1 MLKLVFASFCDFYWS
16 LFVQRSKEKNLFK
29 EKTNY
34 KSEKI
39 GTKPPRPKESNLN
52 RLRSRQ
58 RQIDIGK
65 ETVGYKMY
73 VQDVKR

>member
-1 MLKLVFASFCDFYWS
+1 MFLHVPVIFIEVY
-16 LFVQRSKEKNLFK
+16 FVQRSKERNVLK
-29 EKTNY
+29 EKINY

-39 GTKPPRPKESNLN
+39 GTRPPRPKESNLN

-65 ETVGYKMY
+65 DTVGYKMY
-73 VQDVKR
+73 VQDVTR